1 MICKICTIQEVKP
14 LDRINFLTQY
24 EVNNNV
30 KYTTFIQNK
39 MIFYTLYKQYKYY
52 PFKTLISLYFFI
64 NNINLTLHKILLF
77 TLS

>member
-39 MIFYTLYKQYKYY
+39 MIFSTLYKQYKYY